1 MDMSPEL
8 KGTSIFLV
16 GMNHLILRDGFPVL
30 NLMVIM
36 VYVLMCVV

>member
-16 GMNHLILRDGFPVL
+16 GMKHLILRDDFAVL

-36 VYVLMCVV
+36 VYVLICMV

>member
-16 GMNHLILRDGFPVL
+16 GMNHSILSNDFAVF

-36 VYVLMCVV
+36 VYVLICVV